1 MGAAVNSNYL
11 VFAGTSKYTSKITA
25 VAIYG
30 VEGEGGFKKK
40 KTVCF
45 NLVTFF
51 FLTETIGITVT
62 ALYPQ
67 WGEELQ
73 VF

>member
-51 FLTETIGITVT
+51 F
-62 ALYPQ
+62 
-67 WGEELQ
+67 
-73 VF
+73 FN